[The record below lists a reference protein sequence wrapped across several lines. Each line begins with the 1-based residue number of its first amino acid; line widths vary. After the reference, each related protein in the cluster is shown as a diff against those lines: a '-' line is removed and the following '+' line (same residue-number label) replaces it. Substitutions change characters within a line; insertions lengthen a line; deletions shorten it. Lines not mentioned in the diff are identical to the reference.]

1 MTYIIA
7 IDGPSGSGKSTIS
20 NRLAKILNIEYLN
33 TGAMYRAATLYF
45 LENSLNENSTE
56 AEILNAL
63 DDINIDFIENE
74 IYLNGKNIENEIRT
88 DLITKNVS
96 WVSANGKV
104 RERLVEMQRQIASKK
119 SFVLDGRDIGTVVF
133 PNAKYKFYLTANAR
147 QRAIRRFEQHESN
160 LSIDEIEKTI
170 IARDQYDSTREISP
184 LKKAVDAIEIDNS
197 NLNIDQTIKL
207 ILGNMDKEDVI

>member
-56 AEILNAL
+56 AEILYAL

-104 RERLVEMQRQIASKK
+104 RERLVDMQRQIASKK

-207 ILGNMDKEDVI
+207 ILENMDKEDVI

>member
-96 WVSANGKV
+96 WVSANGLV
-104 RERLVEMQRQIASKK
+104 RERLVDMQRQIAGKK

-170 IARDQYDSTREISP
+170 IARDQYDSTRENSP
-184 LKKAVDAIEIDNS
+184 LKKAADAIEIDNS

-207 ILGNMDKEDVI
+207 ILENMDKEDVI

>member
-45 LENSLNENSTE
+45 LENFLNENSTE
-56 AEILNAL
+56 AEISNAL

-104 RERLVEMQRQIASKK
+104 RERLVDVQRQIASKK

-207 ILGNMDKEDVI
+207 ILENMDKEDVI

>member
-88 DLITKNVS
+88 YLITKNVS
-96 WVSANGKV
+96 WVSANGLV
-104 RERLVEMQRQIASKK
+104 RERLVDMQRQIASKK

-133 PNAKYKFYLTANAR
+133 PNAKYKFYLTASVR

-197 NLNIDQTIKL
+197 NLNIDQTINL
-207 ILGNMDKEDVI
+207 ILENMDKEDVI

>member
-56 AEILNAL
+56 AEILYAL

-104 RERLVEMQRQIASKK
+104 RERLVDMQRQIASKK

-184 LKKAVDAIEIDNS
+184 LKKAADAIEIDNS

-207 ILGNMDKEDVI
+207 ILENMDKEDVI

>member
-45 LENSLNENSTE
+45 LENSINENSTD

-104 RERLVEMQRQIASKK
+104 RERLVDMQRQIASKK

-160 LSIDEIEKTI
+160 LSIDEIEKAI
-170 IARDQYDSTREISP
+170 IARDQYDSTRENSP
-184 LKKAVDAIEIDNS
+184 LKKAADAIEIDNS

-207 ILGNMDKEDVI
+207 ILENMDKEDVI

>member
-20 NRLAKILNIEYLN
+20 NRLAEILNIEYLN
-33 TGAMYRAATLYF
+33 TGAMYRAATFYF
-45 LENSLNENSTE
+45 LENGLNQESKEN
-56 AEILNAL
+56 EILSAL
-63 DDINIDFIENE
+63 DKINIDFIDNE

-104 RERLVEMQRQIASKK
+104 RERLVDMQRDIASKK

-147 QRAIRRFEQHESN
+147 QRAMRRFDQHESN
-160 LSIDEIEKTI
+160 LSVDEIEKAI

-184 LKKAVDAIEIDNS
+184 LKKAADAIEIDNS
-197 NLNIDQTIKL
+197 DLNIDQTIEL
-207 ILGNMDKEDVI
+207 ILKNMDKEDVV

>member
-20 NRLAKILNIEYLN
+20 NRLAEILNIEYLN
-33 TGAMYRAATLYF
+33 TGAMYRAATFYF
-45 LENSLNENSTE
+45 LENGLNQESKENEFLS
-56 AEILNAL
+56 AL
-63 DDINIDFIENE
+63 DKINIDFIDNE

-104 RERLVEMQRQIASKK
+104 RERLVDMQRDIASKK

-147 QRAIRRFEQHESN
+147 QRAMRRFDQHESN
-160 LSIDEIEKTI
+160 LSVDEIEKAI

-184 LKKAVDAIEIDNS
+184 LKKAADAIEIDNS
-197 NLNIDQTIKL
+197 NLNIDQTIEL
-207 ILGNMDKEDVI
+207 ILKNMDKEDVV

>member
-1 MTYIIA
+1 MTYIIT

-45 LENSLNENSTE
+45 LENSINENSTD

-104 RERLVEMQRQIASKK
+104 RERLVDMQRQIASKK

-160 LSIDEIEKTI
+160 LSIDEIEKAI
-170 IARDQYDSTREISP
+170 IARDQYDSTRENSP
-184 LKKAVDAIEIDNS
+184 LKKAADAIEIDNS

-207 ILGNMDKEDVI
+207 ILENMDKEDVI

>member
-104 RERLVEMQRQIASKK
+104 RERLVDMQRQITSKK

-207 ILGNMDKEDVI
+207 ILENMDKEDVI

>member
-104 RERLVEMQRQIASKK
+104 RERLVDMQRQIASKK

-160 LSIDEIEKTI
+160 LSIDEIEKAI
-170 IARDQYDSTREISP
+170 IARDQYDSTRENSP
-184 LKKAVDAIEIDNS
+184 LKKAADAIEIDNS

-207 ILGNMDKEDVI
+207 ILENMDKEDVI

>member
-20 NRLAKILNIEYLN
+20 NRLAEILNIEYLN
-33 TGAMYRAATLYF
+33 TGAMYRAATFYF
-45 LENSLNENSTE
+45 LENGLNQKSKEN
-56 AEILNAL
+56 EILSAL
-63 DDINIDFIENE
+63 DKINIDFIDNE

-104 RERLVEMQRQIASKK
+104 RERLVDMQRDIASKK

-147 QRAIRRFEQHESN
+147 QRAMRRFDQHESN
-160 LSIDEIEKTI
+160 LSVDEIEKAI

-184 LKKAVDAIEIDNS
+184 LKKAADAIEIDNS
-197 NLNIDQTIKL
+197 NLNIDQTIEL
-207 ILGNMDKEDVI
+207 ILKNMDKEDVV

>member
-20 NRLAKILNIEYLN
+20 NKLAQILNIEYLN
-33 TGAMYRAATLYF
+33 TGAMYRAATFYF
-45 LENSLNENSTE
+45 LENGLNQESKEN
-56 AEILNAL
+56 EILSAL
-63 DDINIDFIENE
+63 DKINIDFIDNE

-104 RERLVEMQRQIASKK
+104 RERLVDMQRDIASKK

-147 QRAIRRFEQHESN
+147 QRAMRRFDQHESN
-160 LSIDEIEKTI
+160 LSVDEIEKAI

-184 LKKAVDAIEIDNS
+184 LKKAADAIEIDNS
-197 NLNIDQTIKL
+197 NLNIDQTIEL
-207 ILGNMDKEDVI
+207 ILKNMDKEDVV

>member
-104 RERLVEMQRQIASKK
+104 RERLVDMQRQIASKK

-207 ILGNMDKEDVI
+207 ILENMDKEDVI